1 MFNEIVMN
9 ISAWYNP
16 ELVNI
21 IILFDLK
28 IIAIKFNWL
37 KVSMRTRSLYD
48 RNRLA
53 IVQINRVS
61 LEINKPISSSSSIF
75 ENLKFYHAV
84 LNWVQQN
91 SNN

>member
-75 ENLKFYHAV
+75 ENSKFYHAV

>member
-1 MFNEIVMN
+1 MN

-61 LEINKPISSSSSIF
+61 LEINKPISSSSIF
-75 ENLKFYHAV
+75 ENSKFYHAV